1 MGPVQR
7 EKANQ
12 LESALMDGITG
23 TRVAAVGVET
33 TSADPSSISFFQ
45 SSDLASV
52 DDIDLTAG
60 RLAMVFALLGAEG
73 SFGVKSSA
81 DRLLPDLLAE
91 GR

>member
-1 MGPVQR
+1 
-7 EKANQ
+7 
-12 LESALMDGITG
+12 MDGITG